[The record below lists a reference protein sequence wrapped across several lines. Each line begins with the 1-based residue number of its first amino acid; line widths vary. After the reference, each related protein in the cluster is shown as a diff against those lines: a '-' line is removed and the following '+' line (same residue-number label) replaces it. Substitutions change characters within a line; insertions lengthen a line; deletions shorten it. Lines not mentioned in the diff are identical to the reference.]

1 MKGLKLVVSRVCKR
15 LQLVGGKGRGAS
27 RSDTGSDPAGP
38 CDYGVRLSGEVASRF
53 AAGDT
58 FEYTVSNKVKY
69 R

>member
-1 MKGLKLVVSRVCKR
+1 
-15 LQLVGGKGRGAS
+15 
-27 RSDTGSDPAGP
+27 
-38 CDYGVRLSGEVASRF
+38 VRLSGEVARRF